1 MKISAILTLA
11 IAAFIHAASAQTQAE
26 MTQEAINDFKKAD
39 AALNIAY
46 GKAKA
51 VLDDE
56 GQARLKAAQRAWIV
70 FRDAQADLEA
80 DTTARGGTMAP
91 LIVYTTKKQLTE
103 DRTSELEELVKT
115 KAEQ

>member
-1 MKISAILTLA
+1 MKIAAILTLA
-11 IAAFIHAASAQTQAE
+11 VTALTHAASAQTQAE
-26 MTQEAINDFKKAD
+26 MTQEAINDFRKAD
-39 AALNIAY
+39 AALNVAY

-51 VLDDE
+51 ALDEE
-56 GQARLKAAQRAWIV
+56 GQAKLKAAQRAWIV

-91 LIVYTTKKQLTE
+91 LIIYTTKKQLTE

-115 KAEQ
+115 KADQ